1 MFDVLPKVQAARGR
15 VKKVV
20 DLLVVDL
27 QEGALAEEL
36 YQITILRE
44 RRREG
49 EKEGERGG
57 RERERERGGREG
69 GRERERGGEMVMG
82 YSLHIVT

>member
-1 MFDVLPKVQAARGR
+1 MFDVLPKVQAARGG

-36 YQITILRE
+36 YQVTILRE
-44 RRREG
+44 REREG
-49 EKEGERGG
+49 EKGG
-57 RERERERGGREG
+57 
-69 GRERERGGEMVMG
+69 GGEETVMG
-82 YSLHIVT
+82 YSLRIVT

>member
-1 MFDVLPKVQAARGR
+1 MLDVLPKVQATRGG

-36 YQITILRE
+36 YQVTIL
-44 RRREG
+44 
-49 EKEGERGG
+49 
-57 RERERERGGREG
+57 ERERE
-69 GRERERGGEMVMG
+69 GGEGRDSDGLLFTYRHIIKFFLPFV
-82 YSLHIVT
+82 SLC

>member
-1 MFDVLPKVQAARGR
+1 MFDVLPKVQATRGR

-36 YQITILRE
+36 YQVTILR
-44 RRREG
+44 G
-49 EKEGERGG
+49 GERV
-57 RERERERGGREG
+57 REREREERGEG
-69 GRERERGGEMVMG
+69 GRER
-82 YSLHIVT
+82 